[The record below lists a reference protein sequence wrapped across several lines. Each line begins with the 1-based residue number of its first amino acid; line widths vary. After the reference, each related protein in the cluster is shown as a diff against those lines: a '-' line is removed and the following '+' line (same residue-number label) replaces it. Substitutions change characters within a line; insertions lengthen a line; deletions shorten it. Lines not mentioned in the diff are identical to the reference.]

1 MPEIKACIFDLDGV
15 LVDTAVYHFKAWKS
29 TANQLG
35 IDFTEEHNEQL
46 KGVSRQQSLEYILKI
61 GNVQLTD
68 AELHSKLK
76 EKNDHYLD
84 LIRDMNP
91 SEVLPGVIDF
101 LEEIKAAGMRTALGS
116 ASKNAPIILE
126 RCGLTHYLD
135 VVIDGTCFTHSKP
148 HPEVFQKGIQ
158 ALSVFPSKAVVFED
172 AVNGVKA
179 AKSAGAHAVG
189 VGDPETL
196 SEADWVIPGFKN
208 FDLNDLLTVF
218 VKQNTNDTN
227 SDSA

>member
-15 LVDTAVYHFKAWKS
+15 LVDTAVYHFEAWKS

-46 KGVSRQQSLEYILKI
+46 KGVSRQQSLEYILQI
-61 GNVQLTD
+61 GNIQLSDADVQ
-68 AELHSKLK
+68 ARLK
-76 EKNDHYLD
+76 EKNDHYLE
-84 LIRDMNP
+84 LIRHMNP

-101 LEEIKAAGMRTALGS
+101 LEEIKVAGMRTALGS

-148 HPEVFQKGIQ
+148 HPEVFQKGIE
-158 ALSVFPSKAVVFED
+158 ALAVFPSMSVVFED

-196 SEADWVIPGFKN
+196 SEADWVIPGFDG
-208 FDLNDLLTVF
+208 FDLNALLTVF
-218 VKQNTNDTN
+218 VSGHTIDTS
-227 SDSA
+227 SDRA

>member
-15 LVDTAVYHFKAWKS
+15 LVDTARYHFEAWKA

-35 IDFTEEHNEQL
+35 IDFTQDHNEQL
-46 KGVSRQQSLEYILKI
+46 KGVSRRESLEYILHV
-61 GNVQLTD
+61 GNMRLSEEELQAKLT
-68 AELHSKLK
+68 
-76 EKNDHYLD
+76 EKNTHYLE
-84 LIRDMNP
+84 LIRHMDP
-91 SEVLPGVIDF
+91 SEVLPGVLNF

-126 RCGLTHYLD
+126 RCGLKKYLD
-135 VVIDGTCFTHSKP
+135 KVIDGTSFTHSKP

-158 ALSVFPSKAVVFED
+158 ALHVFPEMAVVFED

-179 AKSAGAHAVG
+179 GKSAGARVVG

-196 SEADWVIPGFKN
+196 YEADLVIPGFKN
-208 FDLNDLLTVF
+208 FDLNALITVF
-218 VKQNTNDTN
+218 AKQDSVNN
-227 SDSA
+227 SPFKS